1 MLKIAFHSPIIF
13 VNHPYFYHCQTHAA
27 SRRLHR
33 LKIELDTHQAGV
45 HNVLSLY
52 FVGGVEDIV
61 RNYSTHFKAYFN
73 YCAYLKN
80 LDAKTL
86 KAYGIDLKQF
96 VSFASESAATTEK
109 ELIINFVEQLHG
121 HNKPKTVK
129 RKIAAIKA
137 FFNYLEDEEVIEHNP
152 FKKIKIK
159 YNEPKT
165 LPKTIPLEA
174 IRQILNMAY
183 DKISQQKA
191 DKYAY
196 HAVLRDITVLELLF
210 ATGMRVSELCSLKVE
225 NFNLEEKTLKIM
237 GKGAK
242 ERVINLANEG
252 VLSVIKK
259 YMRINPQL
267 LQSYLFTNRS
277 GNRLSEQSVRFMI
290 KKYVKLA
297 GLPMHVTP
305 HMFRHSFATLL
316 LEEDV
321 DIRYIQKM
329 LGHSSIMTTQIY
341 THVTSQKQKNI
352 LTSKHP
358 RNKLSFCLPS

>member
-1 MLKIAFHSPIIF
+1 M
-13 VNHPYFYHCQTHAA
+13 
-27 SRRLHR
+27 
-33 LKIELDTHQAGV
+33 
-45 HNVLSLY
+45 
-52 FVGGVEDIV
+52 
-61 RNYSTHFKAYFN
+61 RNYSTYLKAYFD
-73 YCAYLKN
+73 YCTYLKN

-96 VSFASESAATTEK
+96 ANFASENTAITEK
-109 ELIINFVEQLHG
+109 ELIISFMEQLHG

-137 FFNYLEDEEVIEHNP
+137 FFSYLEDEEVIEHSP

-165 LPKTIPLEA
+165 LPKTIPLET
-174 IRQILNMAY
+174 IQQILNMAY
-183 DKISQQKA
+183 DRISQQEA
-191 DKYAY
+191 NKYAY
-196 HAVLRDITVLELLF
+196 RAALRDIAVLELLF
-210 ATGMRVSELCSLKVE
+210 ATGMRVSELCSLKVGD
-225 NFNLEEKTLKIM
+225 FSLQQKTLKIM

-242 ERVINLANEG
+242 ERVINLPNEG
-252 VLSVIKK
+252 VLSVIEK
-259 YMRINPQL
+259 YMQVNPQL
-267 LQSYLFTNRS
+267 AQSYLFTNRS

-321 DIRYIQKM
+321 DIRYIQKL
-329 LGHSSIMTTQIY
+329 LGHSSIITTQIY

-358 RNKLSFCLPS
+358 RNKLSFCLPF